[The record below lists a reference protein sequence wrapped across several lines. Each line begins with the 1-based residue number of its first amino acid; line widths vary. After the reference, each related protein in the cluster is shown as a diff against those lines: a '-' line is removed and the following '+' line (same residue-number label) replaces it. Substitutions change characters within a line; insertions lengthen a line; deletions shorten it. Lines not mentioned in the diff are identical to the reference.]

1 MCGGLLL
8 LHAASSQLILGSH
21 VIFWYVRRQLFRKMS
36 INIHLFP
43 AAGMG
48 TGRFWLEFVFLEKKF
63 ENCSKNPTKLSFHP
77 LFIVRNGKSTRWIS
91 SVYEANV
98 WAGNSELW
106 EEVTNLLWS
115 LFEHFRKVWL
125 QAEAWRS
132 KMLFTSAKR
141 ASLVITTSWWECVL
155 H

>member
-43 AAGMG
+43 AAGTRG
-48 TGRFWLEFVFLEKKF
+48 EAILAEICFSR
-63 ENCSKNPTKLSFHP
+63 KNSLKMAGKPTKLSFHP

>member
-43 AAGMG
+43 AAGTRG
-48 TGRFWLEFVFLEKKF
+48 DFGRNLFFSKKSF
-63 ENCSKNPTKLSFHP
+63 KLLKNLQNCPFIP